1 MPTRSKPP
9 SSALKNLRSANK
21 EARGRYLGDVAQRER
36 ASNILNPAEVSG
48 EYDAGRMLQTT
59 LGGQVR
65 NLTLEDLRTFRANV
79 KTAGKQFKGGITA
92 KSVVDH
98 SLPGDRD
105 RANVQIRTAVPVQAL
120 GGLIHFLTNA
130 GPDSEVSR
138 HHVKV
143 DLLNWSAAIS
153 SPAKPADMARFVAT
167 GPLKFDCDCGRH
179 KYWFRYIATIGKF
192 NAGRDETGY
201 PKIRNPELAGVACK
215 HVLRVM
221 QTLGSPAV
229 RIKLQDWIEK
239 GRGEVQRKAKVLSL
253 KEAQEIADRQAK
265 EANWKRNMVESSA
278 ERAQRLAQAKAIQ
291 ATVSKKGASSKVTPA
306 KLERARRDFEAQAK
320 KLASMGLLTPKQLA
334 AMIAK
339 IKP

>member
-1 MPTRSKPP
+1 MPTKSKAQP
-9 SSALKNLRSANK
+9 SALKNLRGANK
-21 EARGRYLGDVAQRER
+21 EARGRYLGDVARRER
-36 ASNILNPAEVSG
+36 AATILNPAEVSG

-65 NLTLEDLRTFRANV
+65 HITLEDLRTFRANV

-92 KSVVDH
+92 KSVIDH

-105 RANVQIRTAVPVQAL
+105 RANVQIRTAVPLQAL
-120 GGLIHFLTNA
+120 GGLIHFVTNA
-130 GPDSEVSR
+130 GPDSDVSR

-143 DLLNWSAAIS
+143 DLLNWSAALS
-153 SPAKPADMARFVAT
+153 SPSKPADMAKFVAT

-179 KYWFRYIATIGKF
+179 TYFFRYIATIGKF

-201 PKIRNPELAGVACK
+201 PKIRNPDLVGVACK

-221 QTLGSPAV
+221 QTLSSPAV
-229 RIKLQDWIEK
+229 RIRLATWIEK
-239 GRGEVQRKAKVLSL
+239 GRGDVQRKAKVLSL

-265 EANWKRNMVESSA
+265 EANWKRNQVESSA
-278 ERAQRLAQAKAIQ
+278 ERAQRLARAKAIQ
-291 ATVSKKGASSKVTPA
+291 ATSSKGGAASVTPA
-306 KLERARRDFEAQAK
+306 KLAKARRDFEANAK
-320 KLASMGLLTPKQLA
+320 KLAAMGMLSPKQLA
-334 AMIAK
+334 AMLAK